1 MLVAVHFSAVASFC
15 CRTYFVN
22 LGGFMP
28 IVPFENND
36 QAHARLA
43 ELQKRTR
50 PHLPKPSVLEVAHF
64 HSKFLKNATEHGH
77 WVFVSNGEWVGYA
90 DAMIPWWWSAPDALM
105 VRIGVHPQHRN
116 QGIGTQLLKHLV
128 NFAQTK
134 NCVSLGGDVFDLH
147 AEDLRFVDK
156 YGFELK
162 QKDTCSIYN
171 TTNPLSKNLKDTYD
185 RVCALGIEI
194 IRGDQFAHRY
204 PDDWQKMWWAFETK
218 TVADV
223 PCPSERKPMSFE
235 KWRARLSSPS
245 FSPREF
251 FFAFDEGQL
260 VGLSGGVIFPGEPS
274 KGGVHFTGVL
284 KSHRRKKIATA
295 LKVAATQHLID
306 AGVQEIVTNN
316 EKDNPMLKLNEAFGF
331 VPAYACLFY
340 QANVAALNQKLTD

>member
-1 MLVAVHFSAVASFC
+1 
-15 CRTYFVN
+15 
-22 LGGFMP
+22 MP
-28 IVPFENND
+28 IEPFENTAK
-36 QAHARLA
+36 AHARLA
-43 ELQKRTR
+43 ELQKRVR
-50 PHLPKPSVLEVAHF
+50 PHLPKQSVSEVENF

-77 WVFVSNGEWVGYA
+77 WVFVSQGEWVGYA
-90 DAMIPWWWSAPDALM
+90 DAMIPWWWSAPNALM
-105 VRIGVHPQHRN
+105 ARIGVHPQHRN

-128 NFAQTK
+128 QFAQTK

-147 AEDLRFVDK
+147 PEDLRFVEK

-162 QKDTCSIYN
+162 QKDTCSIYD
-171 TTNPLSKNLKDTYD
+171 TRKPIPQRLKDIHH
-185 RVCALGIEI
+185 RVCALGTEI
-194 IRGDQFAHRY
+194 IRGDQFAERHRG
-204 PDDWQKMWWAFETK
+204 DWQKMWWAFETK

-235 KWRARLSSPS
+235 KWQARLSSPS

-251 FFAFDEGQL
+251 FFAFDEAQL
-260 VGLSGGVIFPGEPS
+260 VGLSGGVIFPGEAS

-316 EKDNPMLKLNEAFGF
+316 EKDNPMLKLNEIFGF
-331 VPAYACLFY
+331 VPAYACMFY
-340 QANVAALNQKLTD
+340 QADVAALHQQLST